1 MKLVSKIYEK
11 KCTPCCV
18 EGICGGVY
26 VPPETY
32 SEFVERVTEEVQE
45 FISESGLS
53 LISLS
58 FMERAAVAVF
68 KE

>member
-1 MKLVSKIYEK
+1 MKLVSKIYNK
-11 KCTPCCV
+11 KCVPCCL
-18 EGICGGVY
+18 GGTY

-32 SEFVERVTEEVQE
+32 AEFVERVTEEVQG

-53 LISLS
+53 LVNLN
-58 FMERAAVAVF
+58 FMERIAVAVF

>member
-1 MKLVSKIYEK
+1 MKLVSKIYSK
-11 KCTPCCV
+11 TCTPCCLD
-18 EGICGGVY
+18 GAY

-32 SEFVERVTEEVQE
+32 AKFVERVTEEVQE

-53 LISLS
+53 LINLS

>member
-1 MKLVSKIYEK
+1 MKLVSKTYSKI
-11 KCTPCCV
+11 CTSCCV
-18 EGICGGVY
+18 GGICSGVY

>member
-1 MKLVSKIYEK
+1 MKLVSKTYSKI
-11 KCTPCCV
+11 CTLCCLD
-18 EGICGGVY
+18 GVY

-32 SEFVERVTEEVQE
+32 AEFVERVTEEVQE

-53 LISLS
+53 LINLS
-58 FMERAAVAVF
+58 FMERIAVAVF

>member
-11 KCTPCCV
+11 KCTSCCIG
-18 EGICGGVY
+18 GICGTY

-32 SEFVERVTEEVQE
+32 VEFVERVTEEVQE
-45 FISESGLS
+45 FTSESGLS
-53 LISLS
+53 LVNLN
-58 FMERAAVAVF
+58 FMERIAVAVF

>member
-18 EGICGGVY
+18 GICSGVY

-45 FISESGLS
+45 FISELGLS
-53 LISLS
+53 LINLS